1 MFKSMEE
8 FQTFGKDQLEV
19 ATEAASKVTKGV
31 QAITTEAS
39 DFSKKSFETSSA
51 LVEKLLGA
59 KTLETAIQIQTD
71 YAKSSYET
79 FLAQMTK
86 FGEMYTT
93 LAKDAFKPVEM
104 AVAKVQAEAK

>member
-1 MFKSMEE
+1 MFKSIEE

-19 ATEAASKVTKGV
+19 ATEAASKVSKSV
-31 QAITTEAS
+31 QAISAEAT

-59 KTLETAIQIQTD
+59 KTLESAIQIQSD

-86 FGEMYTT
+86 FGELYST
-93 LAKDAFKPVEM
+93 LAKDVMKPVEL